1 MLSQEILSRH
11 LRLLKNQNKYID
23 TGEDRTKE

>member
-11 LRLLKNQNKYID
+11 LWLLKNQNKHID